1 MKLTAC
7 LRSAEP
13 VDEELWEAFL
23 DRLEEYTPRLE
34 LESPG
39 TAYLEAA
46 GMDGLYGSWAAWSGA
61 VLAAADSAGLR
72 EARLGIAAGYLAA
85 RLAAEYSALAT
96 RWHRVAEAD
105 RAYLARFPLD
115 TLPLAAEPRRRMGL
129 LGINSLGQL
138 ARLSAR
144 AVAEQFGPDVL
155 PYYRLACGA
164 EGTPRAL
171 RQVREVS
178 AACSFDPASASQPEL
193 LAALLGRAQPL
204 WDALRREGRC
214 VRHITLRAAGWRWQA
229 ERSAEVLANLSGEPE
244 LRGTLQTLLG
254 GLRLAGP
261 VEEAE
266 VILRG
271 VLPYAV
277 RQPML
282 WTTRDAQSEMD
293 ALAGRLSRRCPA
305 GVLRGEPL
313 KGWAPLAGER
323 YGLRLWSGL

>member
-164 EGTPRAL
+164 GTL

-178 AACSFDPASASQPEL
+178 AACSFDLWHPPASRSFWRHCGRVRSRCGTRFGAK
-193 LAALLGRAQPL
+193 AA
-204 WDALRREGRC
+204 
-214 VRHITLRAAGWRWQA
+214 VRHITPRAGWRWQA
-229 ERSAEVLANLSGEPE
+229 GA
-244 LRGTLQTLLG
+244 LR
-254 GLRLAGP
+254 
-261 VEEAE
+261 
-266 VILRG
+266 
-271 VLPYAV
+271 
-277 RQPML
+277 
-282 WTTRDAQSEMD
+282 
-293 ALAGRLSRRCPA
+293 
-305 GVLRGEPL
+305 
-313 KGWAPLAGER
+313 
-323 YGLRLWSGL
+323 